1 MYVARSIIRLLSS
14 FFRGSVVV
22 GCWLLV
28 VVVGSGFARIWVRV
42 RVRVRVRVSLVGAG
56 ADFRCV
62 PVLLQYGAERIRSAA
77 LRVSRGSE
85 AHDLPGDV
93 QRSWGQTGA
102 RDAPMASRRVMLGP
116 SEFAHRWSLGC
127 GAARGVQWLVVL
139 GQW

>member
-14 FFRGSVVV
+14 FFHGSVVV
-22 GCWLLV
+22 GCWLLSLVVVVGRCRWSLSLV

-42 RVRVRVRVSLVGAG
+42 RVRVRVRVSLVEAG

-85 AHDLPGDV
+85 AHA
-93 QRSWGQTGA
+93 Q
-102 RDAPMASRRVMLGP
+102 
-116 SEFAHRWSLGC
+116 
-127 GAARGVQWLVVL
+127 
-139 GQW
+139 